1 MGRPVAPS
9 ARRTTRKHA
18 SGFSWSPRSIE
29 DANKKD
35 FAEEGRP
42 VEIRQSS
49 RLSTPDR
56 PEQGGDK
63 FDVLPLYKSNQI
75 SDDGARLI
83 RVVRSV
89 GDNRFAVGAR
99 QLESILQMFGV
110 GGALSRRDGL
120 AVLLVTR

>member
-63 FDVLPLYKSNQI
+63 FDVLPLYKRNQI
-75 SDDGARLI
+75 AVDGARLI
-83 RVVRSV
+83 GAVWRV
-89 GDNRFAVGAR
+89 GDDRGAIRAR
-99 QLESILQMFGV
+99 QL
-110 GGALSRRDGL
+110 
-120 AVLLVTR
+120 